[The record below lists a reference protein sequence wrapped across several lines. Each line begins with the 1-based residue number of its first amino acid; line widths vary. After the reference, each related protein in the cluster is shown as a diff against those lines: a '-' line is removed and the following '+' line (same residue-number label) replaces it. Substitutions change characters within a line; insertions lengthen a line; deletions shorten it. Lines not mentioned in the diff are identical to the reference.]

1 MEKKSNKQNKIG
13 FKIFFL
19 IFIIISILIIKKG
32 NQNEIISN
40 VKSLFNVEKTLET
53 IGTIPMGSD
62 EEVNLYD
69 NKIIKKDNEK
79 LVAFELEGIK
89 SWEKNID
96 FDENLV
102 FLGNK
107 FIYLCNKE
115 LGDIQV
121 LRDNGE
127 STQNIKTNPQI
138 SNVAE
143 KDDNLLLLF
152 KKKEKEELVIMGRDE
167 EILGNTSIEGAH
179 IFSTAIN
186 NSKTKYAISTLKTES
201 GNISNYVCFY
211 KINGEEIKN
220 IDLGENLI
228 LYIEFIADNSIIVLT
243 DEEILCLNDGN
254 IIWTQEFEDGEDIYI
269 DKENGELYLLYEKN
283 IKVLSSVGKVIREID
298 LTENYK
304 KMVPFNTNKLL
315 LYGDEYIM
323 ILDGDR
329 RILKYK
335 NEEKIKEVIVKKSNI
350 ILIDSDKINIMDIKN
365 KL

>member
-1 MEKKSNKQNKIG
+1 MEKKTIKKKRKG
-13 FKIFFL
+13 FKIFL
-19 IFIIISILIIKKG
+19 IIFIIIIIVIIKRGSKH
-32 NQNEIISN
+32 EIISN
-40 VKSLFNVEKTLET
+40 VKSLFNIEKTLET
-53 IGTIPMGSD
+53 IGTIPMGSE
-62 EEVNLYD
+62 EEVKLYD

-79 LVAFELEGIK
+79 LVAFDLEGLK
-89 SWEKNID
+89 NWEKNID

-115 LGDIQV
+115 TGNIQV
-121 LRDNGE
+121 LKDNGE
-127 STQNIKTNPQI
+127 SVQTIKTNPQI

-152 KKKEKEELVIMGRDE
+152 KGEEKEGLVIMGQDE
-167 EILGNTSIEGAH
+167 EILGNTSIKGAH

-186 NSKTKYAISTLKTES
+186 NSKTKYAISTFKTQD
-201 GNISNYVCFY
+201 GNISNYVYFY
-211 KINGEEIKN
+211 KIDGEEIKN
-220 IDLGENLI
+220 IDLGENII

-243 DEEILCLNDGN
+243 DEEVLCLNDGDV
-254 IIWTQEFEDGEDIYI
+254 IWTQEFEDGEDIYI

-304 KMVPFNTNKLL
+304 KMAPFNTNKLL

-365 KL
+365 KF

>member
-1 MEKKSNKQNKIG
+1 
-13 FKIFFL
+13 
-19 IFIIISILIIKKG
+19 
-32 NQNEIISN
+32 
-40 VKSLFNVEKTLET
+40 
-53 IGTIPMGSD
+53 
-62 EEVNLYD
+62 
-69 NKIIKKDNEK
+69 
-79 LVAFELEGIK
+79 
-89 SWEKNID
+89 
-96 FDENLV
+96 
-102 FLGNK
+102 
-107 FIYLCNKE
+107 
-115 LGDIQV
+115 
-121 LRDNGE
+121 
-127 STQNIKTNPQI
+127 
-138 SNVAE
+138 
-143 KDDNLLLLF
+143 
-152 KKKEKEELVIMGRDE
+152 
-167 EILGNTSIEGAH
+167 
-179 IFSTAIN
+179 

-350 ILIDSDKINIMDIKN
+350 ILIDSDKINIMD
-365 KL
+365 